1 MRIANGHFSTTI
13 QSALSRGNAQL
24 GDLMTQ
30 MAKGERLV
38 RPSDDPIASVR
49 LRMLERDSVMLK
61 QYRSNV
67 SALGIRLQQ
76 NETQLDGMLGSVM
89 SAKDMLL
96 WALDGANTPEDLN
109 AMSTS
114 LRTLRDTLL
123 ASANARNSEGHY
135 LFSGTATSTAPIA
148 YDPAQPVGARYS
160 FVGNTNQQQVVVGN
174 GITQAGNVSVEN
186 LAEVLNQMDS
196 ALALMES
203 PGVRINDP
211 AVRATLAAAE
221 RALNDGIGSI
231 SGKIAQLGG
240 AQNTLRVLDDSHAA
254 GQVSNGEAQQRVGGL
269 DVVATYDQL
278 TRHTVAI
285 QATYKVYGQ
294 IMQLN
299 PFQLL

>member
-13 QSALSRGNAQL
+13 QGTLSKGNIQL
-24 GDLMTQ
+24 GDLMTR
-30 MAKGERLV
+30 MSRNERLI

-49 LRMLERDSVMLK
+49 MRMLERDAVMLK
-61 QYRSNV
+61 QYRSNI
-67 SALGIRLQQ
+67 SALSIRLKD

-89 SAKDMLL
+89 SAKDLVL

-114 LRTLRDTLL
+114 MRTLRDTLL
-123 ASANARNSEGHY
+123 TSANARNSEGHY

-148 YDPAQPVGARYS
+148 YDDTQPVGSRYS
-160 FVGNTNQQQVVVGN
+160 FAGNTKQQQVVVGN
-174 GITQAGNVSVEN
+174 GITQAGNVSVDN
-186 LAEVLNQMDS
+186 LAEVLNQMD
-196 ALALMES
+196 
-203 PGVRINDP
+203 
-211 AVRATLAAAE
+211 ATLALLEDPTVNINNPATRAVVAATE
-221 RALNDGIGSI
+221 RALDAGIGSL
-231 SGKIAQLGG
+231 SVKIAQLGG

-254 GQVSNGEAQQRVGGL
+254 GQVGNGEALQRVGAL
-269 DVVATYDQL
+269 DTVETYDQL